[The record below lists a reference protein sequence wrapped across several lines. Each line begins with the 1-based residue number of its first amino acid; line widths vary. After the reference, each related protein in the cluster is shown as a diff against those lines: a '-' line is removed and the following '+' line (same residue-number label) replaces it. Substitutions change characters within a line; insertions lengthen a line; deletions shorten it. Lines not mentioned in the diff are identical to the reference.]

1 MYFSIRAKSFI
12 AGREEVKY
20 PDFTLTKPLPRQPPT
35 PRIHCHIGVIEIKT
49 FSRPEER
56 DVEKGNLPVDDA
68 LEQAV
73 EYASRL
79 FDSPFSLREQNSL
92 FIATYVVYGKY
103 YTRITVTTRYL
114 YGFIEQRL
122 GSLYLRTLHSLRAV
136 HRFCIDYVSLLSVT
150 GTTVDRVWTLKPV

>member
-20 PDFTLTKPLPRQPPT
+20 PDFTLTKPLPRPTPT
-35 PRIHCHIGVIEIKT
+35 PRIHCNIGVIEIKT
-49 FSRPEER
+49 LSRPEER

-79 FDSPFSLREQNSL
+79 SDSPFSLREQNSL

-103 YTRITVTTRYL
+103 YTRITVTNQGPVQVYRAAPWQFAFEDFALAQGRAPFL
-114 YGFIEQRL
+114 YRL
-122 GSLYLRTLHSLRAV
+122 CELAV
-136 HRFCIDYVSLLSVT
+136 RHWDYS
-150 GTTVDRVWTLKPV
+150 G